1 MNLFNVLALLLT
13 LAALASYLN
22 DRYLRLPTTV
32 GLMLMSVAGSLLLVV
47 AEHFGLPLKAAVER
61 VVTQIDF
68 SQTLLGGTL
77 SFLLFAGALQ
87 IEWDQLRE
95 QRWRIPVLAVGT
107 TALSTL
113 LVAGFAWLIFDGL
126 GLKLPLIYCLLFGAI
141 ISPTDPIAV
150 VDMLK
155 RAGASPSLSIKMAG
169 ESLFNDGIGI
179 VLFLLFSQSLGA
191 GSAEAVLDW
200 PRATALLL
208 REAGG
213 GITLGLFLGW
223 VTYLLIKR
231 VDNYRVE
238 VLLTLALV
246 SGGYALAQSMHVS
259 GPLAVV
265 AAGILIGN
273 LARNFAMS
281 EQSRD
286 NLDLFWEL
294 IDEIL
299 NALLFVLIG
308 LEVLILR
315 YQPGYLVAALLVVP
329 AVLLA
334 RFISVGIPG
343 VFLRLFRHH
352 RKRDGLILLTWGG
365 LRGGISVA
373 LALAL
378 PAGRERDL
386 LLTMTY
392 AVAAFSILV
401 QGTTMPWLLQ
411 RVLPP
416 RVD

>member
-13 LAALASYLN
+13 AAALASFFN

-32 GLMLMSVAGSLLLVV
+32 GLMLMSVVSSLLLV
-47 AEHFGLPLKAAVER
+47 AAGHFGFPLKVFLER

-87 IEWDQLRE
+87 IEWDELRD
-95 QRWRIPVLAVGT
+95 QRWRIPFLAVGT
-107 TALSTL
+107 TLLSTL
-113 LVAGFAWLIFDGL
+113 LVAGLAWLIFRAL
-126 GLKLPLIYCLLFGAI
+126 GLTLPLLYCFLFGAI

-155 RAGASPSLSIKMAG
+155 RARAPLSLSTKMAG
-169 ESLFNDGIGI
+169 ESLFNDGIGV
-179 VLFLLFSQSLGA
+179 VLFLLFSESLVA
-191 GSAEAVLDW
+191 GPAMKLDW
-200 PRATALLL
+200 PRASILLM

-213 GITLGLFLGW
+213 GIALGLVLGW
-223 VTYLLIKR
+223 VTYFLIKR
-231 VDNYRVE
+231 VENYRVE

-246 SGGYALAQSMHVS
+246 SGGYALAQNVHVS
-259 GPLAVV
+259 GPLAIV

-281 EQSRD
+281 KQSRD

-299 NALLFVLIG
+299 NALLFVMIG

-315 YQPGYLVAALLVVP
+315 YHPGHFLAALLFIP

-334 RFISVGIPG
+334 RLISLAVPG
-343 VFLRLFRHH
+343 YFFRLFR
-352 RKRDGLILLTWGG
+352 RETERGALVLLTWGG

-373 LALAL
+373 LVLAL
-378 PAGRERDL
+378 PAGAERDL
-386 LLTMTY
+386 LMTATY
-392 AVAAFSILV
+392 TVVAFSILV
-401 QGTTMPWLLQ
+401 QGTTMPWLLR
-411 RVLPP
+411 RVLSV
-416 RVD
+416 RGSS